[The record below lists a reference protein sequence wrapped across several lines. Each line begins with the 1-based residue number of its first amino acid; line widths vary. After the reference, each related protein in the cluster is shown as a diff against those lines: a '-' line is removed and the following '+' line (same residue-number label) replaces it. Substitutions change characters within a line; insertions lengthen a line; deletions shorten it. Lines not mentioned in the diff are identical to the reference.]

1 MGAAVRLRK
10 DAPPPLPVGVHRCT
24 SDENKALNNYKAA
37 GEGAPV
43 VLHYAN
49 CGFGAWK
56 RKYQIL
62 AKGHGTDDGGFSIT
76 RKGINSMRAHLAHR
90 ELIGRGDDLQ
100 PDTYYRTF
108 IMCNEFGELA
118 HFACHGMLMR
128 TDAVR
133 AVLDSSTLPV
143 A

>member
-62 AKGHGTDDGGFSIT
+62 AKGHRTDDGGFSIT

-90 ELIGRGDDLQ
+90 ELIGRG
-100 PDTYYRTF
+100 TIF
-108 IMCNEFGELA
+108 
-118 HFACHGMLMR
+118 
-128 TDAVR
+128 
-133 AVLDSSTLPV
+133 SSTPTTGRSSCATSSGSWPTSL
-143 A
+143 AMACS